1 MFKFIEYNNEQR
13 KTYVNTEHTYMTYL
27 ELFHKYNKSYRYKMG
42 WNKADAKEY
51 LYRECYDTHKR
62 ISLGRRG
69 EDTELILKKFKEQK
83 QELKESLKK
92 YKALLQRQAKL
103 SKFEK
108 INRVP
113 NVLVNLLRA
122 INEYGLDDKVIIIGT
137 NALYSYEARC
147 GVFMEEEHLAT
158 FDIDIFNK
166 RETKISVALKTKLP
180 QKTLR
185 AILEDTD
192 KSFSKAKE
200 APYRFYNNDGVV
212 VEIITPISKG
222 ETEQDEFSG
231 VLNLEIDGIKWLRSS
246 ELSKVMVIGENGICA
261 NMTTIKPLE
270 YAVYK
275 YWLGKHEREDY
286 IKKQR
291 DMSQSTLVTK
301 LIEEYMP
308 NIEIEEEVKMIKNM
322 SQNAIE
328 EYIDE
333 VFKKHDNIKKE
344 KS

>member
-1 MFKFIEYNNEQR
+1 MYKFIKYKNDQAKAYINS
-13 KTYVNTEHTYMTYL
+13 EHIYQTYL
-27 ELFHKYNKSYRYKMG
+27 ELFHEYNKSFRYKMG
-42 WNKADAKEY
+42 WNKSNGKEY
-51 LYRECYDTHKR
+51 LYKECYDTKKR
-62 ISLGRRG
+62 ISLGRR
-69 EDTELILKKFKEQK
+69 DKKTELIMNKFKEQK
-83 QELKESLKK
+83 IELKTSLKK
-92 YKALLQRQAKL
+92 YKELLKKQEKMN
-103 SKFEK
+103 KFEK

-113 NVLVNLLRA
+113 NVLVNLLRT
-122 INEYGLDDKVIIIGT
+122 INEYGLDDKLVIIGT

-147 GVFMEEEHLAT
+147 GVFMEDEHLAT

-185 AILEDTD
+185 AILLDTD
-192 KSFSKAKE
+192 KTFSKAKE
-200 APYRFYNNDGVV
+200 APYRFYNNDGIV
-212 VEIITPISKG
+212 VEIITPIISK
-222 ETEQDEFSG
+222 ETEQDDFSG

-246 ELSKVMVIGENGICA
+246 ELSKVMVIGENGLCA

-275 YWLGKHEREDY
+275 YWLGKHERNDY
-286 IKKQR
+286 MKKQR
-291 DMSQSTLVTK
+291 DISQSSLVTK

-308 NIEIEEEVKMIKNM
+308 NINIEQDVKQIKNI

-333 VFKKHDNIKKE
+333 VYKLRE
-344 KS
+344 